1 MVFFMDRQDFI
12 KQLANV
18 SDLMVKEKYQEALVI
33 LEKLK
38 EIEKKGDFDYNLT
51 HKLYQLDSNTRSLYN
66 QEVILN
72 QINALAT
79 KQTII
84 PLKKL
89 HDLIKDDLQI
99 DESMLRREIELLILR
114 DKIQIQINGNELKF

>member
-1 MVFFMDRQDFI
+1 MDRQDFI